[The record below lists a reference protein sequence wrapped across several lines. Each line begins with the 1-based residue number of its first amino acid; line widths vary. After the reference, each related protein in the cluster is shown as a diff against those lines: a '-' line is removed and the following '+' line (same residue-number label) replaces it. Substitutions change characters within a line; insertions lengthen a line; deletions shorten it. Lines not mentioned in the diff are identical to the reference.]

1 MGKNK
6 SIFISSLRELI
17 IFEVK
22 KQNLDEVNKDFRLCF
37 SLSKNCMQNEVWG
50 CEEILTSFILFLADN
65 MEGGNQG
72 TV

>member
-1 MGKNK
+1 M
-6 SIFISSLRELI
+6 
-17 IFEVK
+17 K

-37 SLSKNCMQNEVWG
+37 LYPRTVCKMKYAWG

-72 TV
+72 TVRKDEE